1 MRGRPHTRSTGTGP
15 GARALVLTVSD
26 GVTAGARDD
35 ASGSVVAERLAH
47 LGYGVRRASVPDE
60 PEVIRSAVAS
70 AVLSGSRLVVT
81 TGGTGLGPRDRTPE
95 ALLPFLDLIIPGFG
109 EAMRAAGRR
118 STPVADLSRSFAGA
132 SGSALVVALP
142 GSPRGAIESLAA
154 VEPLLEHALETLAGR
169 TQTHPERNDAAAAR
183 PQGTPGPDRPG

>member
-1 MRGRPHTRSTGTGP
+1 
-15 GARALVLTVSD
+15 VLTVSD

-35 ASGSVVAERLAH
+35 ASGAAVAARLAQ
-47 LGYGVRRASVPDE
+47 LGYSVRRGSVPDE

-70 AVLSGSRLVVT
+70 AVLSGSRLVVA

-95 ALLPFLDLIIPGFG
+95 ALMPFLDLLIPGFG

-118 STPVADLSRSFAGA
+118 STALADLSRSFAGA

-154 VEPLLEHALETLAGR
+154 VEPLLDHALETLAGR
-169 TQTHPERNDAAAAR
+169 TQTHPQPNDAAAAR
-183 PQGTPGPDRPG
+183 PMDAPGRADPH